1 MQLHFMVRVQHSANI
16 LIPNIPELSFEA
28 LLALLNS
35 KVYSFI
41 YQVLFGQIKVLR
53 SNLMQLKLPRI
64 SAEQDEEL
72 KGLVLAAEAN
82 PTEEI
87 QEKINQVIFSIYDL
101 TDDEIEV
108 VLKR

>member
-1 MQLHFMVRVQHSANI
+1 MVRCSISGA
-16 LIPNIPELSFEA
+16 S
-28 LLALLNS
+28 
-35 KVYSFI
+35 
-41 YQVLFGQIKVLR
+41 VL
-53 SNLMQLKLPRI
+53 
-64 SAEQDEEL
+64 
-72 KGLVLAAEAN
+72 AN

>member
-1 MQLHFMVRVQHSANI
+1 MVRCSISGASV
-16 LIPNIPELSFEA
+16 LSFEA

>member
-1 MQLHFMVRVQHSANI
+1 
-16 LIPNIPELSFEA
+16 
-28 LLALLNS
+28 
-35 KVYSFI
+35 
-41 YQVLFGQIKVLR
+41 
-53 SNLMQLKLPRI
+53 MQLKLPRI

>member
-1 MQLHFMVRVQHSANI
+1 MLNSANI

-64 SAEQDEEL
+64 SAEQDEKL

>member
-1 MQLHFMVRVQHSANI
+1 MLNSANI

-72 KGLVLAAEAN
+72 KGLVVAAEAN

>member
-1 MQLHFMVRVQHSANI
+1 MLNSANI

-87 QEKINQVIFSIYDL
+87 PEKINQVIFSIYDL

>member
-1 MQLHFMVRVQHSANI
+1 MLNSANI

-87 QEKINQVIFSIYDL
+87 QEKINLVIFSIYDL

>member
-1 MQLHFMVRVQHSANI
+1 VLNSANI

-72 KGLVLAAEAN
+72 KGLVLAAETN

>member
-1 MQLHFMVRVQHSANI
+1 MLNSANI

>member
-1 MQLHFMVRVQHSANI
+1 MLNSANI

-72 KGLVLAAEAN
+72 KGLVLAAETN

>member
-1 MQLHFMVRVQHSANI
+1 MLNSANI

-72 KGLVLAAEAN
+72 KGLVLAAEAK